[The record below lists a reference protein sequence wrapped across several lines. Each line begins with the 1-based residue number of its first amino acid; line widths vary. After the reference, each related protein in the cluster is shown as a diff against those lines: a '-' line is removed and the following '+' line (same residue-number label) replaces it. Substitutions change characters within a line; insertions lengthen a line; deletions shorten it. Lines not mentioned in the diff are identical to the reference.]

1 MSIKF
6 ITDSAS
12 DMCEK
17 DGVTVV
23 PMTITFGNDEYKDGV
38 TLSHREFYEKLIES
52 DELPRTSQVSP
63 YDFETSIGE
72 AVADGSEVIVVTM
85 ASGLSGTY
93 QSAVMAADKF
103 DGVYVVDS
111 ESVTI
116 GEIILIKYGMQ
127 LAKDGCSAA
136 EIVEKLNE
144 CKKKIHSSVRYL
156 GISEERRKNFQN
168 SCFCRRTAVNQ
179 AGCDHSG
186 RRSAGDR

>member
-136 EIVEKLNE
+136 
-144 CKKKIHSSVRYL
+144 
-156 GISEERRKNFQN
+156 
-168 SCFCRRTAVNQ
+168 
-179 AGCDHSG
+179 
-186 RRSAGDR
+186 